1 MSHHSEKLTEEL
13 QHLAANFLQRESN
26 RTSLITVT
34 RCELS
39 ENQKYATIFISVF
52 PADNEKA
59 AEEFVRRK
67 RGEFIDYLRQN
78 SKIGRLPTISF
89 EIDFGEKN
97 RQRLDELS
105 HLAEED
111 KKA

>member
-1 MSHHSEKLTEEL
+1 MPHRTERLSEQL
-13 QHLAANFLQRESN
+13 QHLAATFLQRESN
-26 RTSLITVT
+26 GTSLITVT

-52 PADNEKA
+52 PTDNEKA

-67 RGEFIDYLRQN
+67 RTEFVEYVRTN
-78 SKIGRLPTISF
+78 SKIGRLPSLSF
-89 EIDFGEKN
+89 QIDLGEKN

-105 HLAEED
+105 QGQL
-111 KKA
+111 

>member
-1 MSHHSEKLTEEL
+1 MPHRTERLAEEL
-13 QHLAANFLQRESN
+13 QHLAATFLQRESN

-52 PADNEKA
+52 PTDNEQM
-59 AEEFVRRK
+59 AEEFVKRK
-67 RGEFIDYLRQN
+67 RTEFVEFVHDN

-89 EIDFGEKN
+89 KIDIGEKN

-105 HLAEED
+105 CEAA
-111 KKA
+111 K

>member
-1 MSHHSEKLTEEL
+1 MSHRSEKLAEEL

-39 ENQKYATIFISVF
+39 DNQKYATIFISVF
-52 PADNEKA
+52 PTDNEEA
-59 AEEFVRRK
+59 AEEFVKRK
-67 RGEFIDYLRQN
+67 RTEFVEYVHDN
-78 SKIGRLPTISF
+78 SKIGRIPTLSF
-89 EIDFGEKN
+89 KIDYGEKN

-105 HLAEED
+105 QQDL
-111 KKA
+111 KK

>member
-1 MSHHSEKLTEEL
+1 MPHRTERLSEEL

-52 PADNEKA
+52 PTDNEEM

-67 RGEFIDYLRQN
+67 RTEFVAYVHDN
-78 SKIGRLPTISF
+78 SKIGRLPSISF
-89 EIDFGEKN
+89 KIDLGEKN

-105 HLAEED
+105 NAEA
-111 KKA
+111 KK

>member
-1 MSHHSEKLTEEL
+1 MPHHTERLSEQL
-13 QHLAANFLQRESN
+13 QHLAATFLQRESN

-52 PADNEKA
+52 PTNNEDM
-59 AEEFVRRK
+59 AEEFVKRK
-67 RGEFIDYLRQN
+67 RTEFVAYVRDN

-89 EIDFGEKN
+89 KIDFGEKN

-105 HLAEED
+105 QTET
-111 KKA
+111 KN